1 MCVDT
6 DGAAGDANRLVVL
19 IVDDEPRIL
28 SAMRRTL
35 RREGYEILT
44 AMGPHEALTLID
56 KREIDLVLSDQM
68 MPVMRGIQLLEEIG
82 RRRPQVV
89 RMLITG
95 WSEELQAEQLGALG
109 IQGPIAKPW
118 DDAQLKETLRKALA
132 VVGK

>member
-1 MCVDT
+1 
-6 DGAAGDANRLVVL
+6 
-19 IVDDEPRIL
+19 
-28 SAMRRTL
+28 MRRTL

-44 AMGPHEALTLID
+44 ALGPHEALTLID

-95 WSEELQAEQLGALG
+95 WSEELLAEQLGALG

-118 DDAQLKETLRKALA
+118 DDAQLKVTLRKALA